1 MEKNKIALVT
11 YSLSS
16 GGLERVVANSTF
28 LFEEMGYDVH
38 LYVLESKVDYP
49 FTGKLHHFNI
59 DQLGFFFKI
68 KAYLN
73 IKKSIKQNNFTL
85 VVDHRYR
92 LNWITEILWQKLIY
106 NKQKVFNYIHSYN
119 INSYLFNS
127 DKLNRFLFKNRQLI
141 CVSLGIEKNVKRQF
155 PFLNAQ
161 TIYNFVD
168 FKEEVKSEQ
177 QSDNYILSIA
187 RMDHENV
194 KQVDVLLECY
204 VKSMLPAKEIRLVIL
219 GDGVRLEEMKSLAN
233 KLNISDLVDFK
244 GFEPNPENYFK
255 NALFT
260 VLTSKYEGLPTVL
273 VESLLMKTP
282 VISFD
287 CETGPNEIIID
298 RFNGLL
304 IENQNKDK
312 MIAGMD
318 ELIKNDELYKFLK
331 QNVYKSVNKFQME
344 AIKKQWIK
352 VINDI
357 P

>member
-1 MEKNKIALVT
+1 LEKNKIALVT

-49 FTGKLHHFNI
+49 FTGKLHQYNI
-59 DQLGFFFKI
+59 DQLGFLCKI
-68 KAYLN
+68 KAYLG
-73 IKKSIKQNNFTL
+73 IKKSIKQNKFIL
-85 VVDHRYR
+85 VIDHRYR
-92 LNWITEILWQKLIY
+92 LNWIIEIIWQKLIY
-106 NKQKVFNYIHSYN
+106 HKQKVFNYIHSSN
-119 INSYLFNS
+119 ISNYLFNS
-127 DKLNRFLFKNRQLI
+127 NKFNEFLFRNRQFI
-141 CVSLGIEKNVKRQF
+141 CVSLGIERKVNRQF
-155 PFLNAQ
+155 PILKTQ

-168 FKEEVKSEQ
+168 FKGIEKTKEQ
-177 QSDNYILSIA
+177 PEKYILSIA

-204 VKSMLPAKEIRLVIL
+204 AKSILPDKKIRLIIL
-219 GDGVRLEEMKSLAN
+219 GNGVRLQEMKTLAN

-244 GFEPNPENYFK
+244 GFEPNPENYLK

-287 CETGPNEIIID
+287 CETGPNEIITD

-312 MIAGMD
+312 MIEGMN
-318 ELIKNDELYKFLK
+318 ELAENEELYNFLK
-331 QNVYKSVNKFQME
+331 QNSCKSVEKFRIE
-344 AIKKQWIK
+344 AIKNQWRK
-352 VINDI
+352 AINDI
-357 P
+357 Q

>member
-1 MEKNKIALVT
+1 MVT

-59 DQLGFFFKI
+59 EQLGFFSKI
-68 KAYLN
+68 KSYLN
-73 IKKSIKQNNFTL
+73 IKKSIRQNNFTL
-85 VVDHRYR
+85 VIDHRYR

-106 NKQKVFNYIHSYN
+106 NRQKVFNYIHSSN
-119 INSYLFNS
+119 IHSYLFNS
-127 DKLNRFLFKNRQLI
+127 DKLNRFLFKNRLFV
-141 CVSLGIEKNVKRQF
+141 CVSLGIEKKVKRQF
-155 PFLNAQ
+155 PFLNTQ

-168 FKEEVKSEQ
+168 FKKEVKSEQ
-177 QSDNYILSIA
+177 QSDKYILSIA
-187 RMDHENV
+187 RMDYENV
-194 KQVDVLLECY
+194 KQVDLLLECY
-204 VKSMLPAKEIRLVIL
+204 AKSILPSKETRLVIL
-219 GDGVRLEEMKSLAN
+219 GDGVRLEEMKNLAN
-233 KLNISDLVDFK
+233 QLNISYLVDFK
-244 GFEPNPENYFK
+244 GFEPNPENYLK

-273 VESLLMKTP
+273 VESLLMETP

-287 CETGPNEIIID
+287 CETGPNEIILD

-304 IENQNKDK
+304 IENQNKEK

-318 ELIKNDELYKFLK
+318 ELIKNDELYQFLK
-331 QNVYKSVNKFQME
+331 QNAYKSVEKFQME
-344 AIKKQWIK
+344 AIKNKWRQI
-352 VINDI
+352 INDI
-357 P
+357 L